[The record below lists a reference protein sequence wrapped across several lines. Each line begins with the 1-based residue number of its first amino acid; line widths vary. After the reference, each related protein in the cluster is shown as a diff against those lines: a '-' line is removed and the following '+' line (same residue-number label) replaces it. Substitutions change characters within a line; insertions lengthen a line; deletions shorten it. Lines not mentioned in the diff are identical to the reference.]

1 MPYIIGFIVQAVIFG
16 FATKIVIRNKGY
28 FENWF
33 WWGFFFGIIALLVAS
48 SKPENHE
55 FDTDSNDST
64 KRSGWKCTCGKE
76 HPTYVSSCSCGISKN
91 DILVTKGKA
100 KLEAVQKQNTIK
112 DEVSKAA
119 AIKEYKELMDS
130 GIITPEEFEA
140 KKSQLLGI

>member
-1 MPYIIGFIVQAVIFG
+1 MPYIIGIIVQAVIFG

-28 FENWF
+28 YENWF

-55 FDTDSNDST
+55 FDEVNSAPAQAA
-64 KRSGWKCTCGKE
+64 GWKCTCGKE

-91 DILVTKGKA
+91 DVLLTKGKA
-100 KLEAVQKQNTIK
+100 KLEAVQKQNAIK

-140 KKSQLLGI
+140 KKNQLLGI

>member
-55 FDTDSNDST
+55 FDADSNDST
-64 KRSGWKCTCGKE
+64 RQSGWKCTCGKV

-91 DILVTKGKA
+91 DILVAKGKA
-100 KLEAVQKQNTIK
+100 KLEAEQKQSTIK

-119 AIKEYKELMDS
+119 AIKEYKELMDA
-130 GIITPEEFEA
+130 GIITPKEFEA
-140 KKSQLLGI
+140 KKNQLLGI